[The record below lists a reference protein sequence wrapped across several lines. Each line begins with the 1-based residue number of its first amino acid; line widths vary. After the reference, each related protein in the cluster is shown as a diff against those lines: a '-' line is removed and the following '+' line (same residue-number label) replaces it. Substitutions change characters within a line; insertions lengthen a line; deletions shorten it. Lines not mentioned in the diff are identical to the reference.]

1 MIKMNSQNK
10 GEGSSSSVFNLNS
23 PKAVND
29 KDAKLISDGFFA
41 GNVKVNKLNDTAEA
55 DMEDELNDKVN
66 RVNLIHNGD
75 QGNNEN
81 TSARHVFE
89 LERRSQASEEQ
100 DLFIGY
106 GKKN

>member
-1 MIKMNSQNK
+1 M
-10 GEGSSSSVFNLNS
+10 
-23 PKAVND
+23 ND

-75 QGNNEN
+75 
-81 TSARHVFE
+81 
-89 LERRSQASEEQ
+89 
-100 DLFIGY
+100 
-106 GKKN
+106 